1 MSSTLTL
8 VTPHCTEWVLAGSQT
23 NFAEHTWLYLFQ
35 LLFLGRLILG
45 YDTEDILGYDIKD
58 CESNNLH
65 VIKALRIK

>member
-1 MSSTLTL
+1 MPS
-8 VTPHCTEWVLAGSQT
+8 T
-23 NFAEHTWLYLFQ
+23 NFPEHTWLYLFQ

-58 CESNNLH
+58 CESNNLY

>member
-1 MSSTLTL
+1 MCTLTL

-23 NFAEHTWLYLFQ
+23 NFPEHLVIYIN
-35 LLFLGRLILG
+35 FLGRLILG

-58 CESNNLH
+58 CESNNLY

>member
-23 NFAEHTWLYLFQ
+23 NFPEHYLFQ
-35 LLFLGRLILG
+35 LILGRLILG
-45 YDTEDILGYDIKD
+45 YDTEDILGYDIKE
-58 CESNNLH
+58 CESNNLY